1 VAAPATRW
9 HLDFHGPLPE
19 SEGKRHILVLIDS
32 TSMWPELIPLED
44 TSAKTAVR
52 ALFDNVVARFGMPRE
67 ISVLTDNGSAF
78 ISKLANLTCETF
90 GIKQY
95 FTTPFHPQTNARAEE
110 LAATIHNAL
119 RLLCEKQ
126 KNWPTHLQAVA
137 LAYRASTAT
146 NTGLSPHE
154 VLFGR
159 PMRLA
164 IDWTLMAGDPTT
176 PSVQHYA
183 REIVPKLEILHQ
195 IVMGNV
201 RDSAA
206 RHSRRHNEA
215 AEPPK
220 YAAGD
225 KVLLHDPRVKKGE
238 SHKLKRP
245 YIGPFIITECRPG
258 FNYRLQDAN
267 TGRDLKRAVH
277 AYRLRPLKE
286 MANDYRLP
294 KLGDPVTV
302 AEGTLGTPTLR
313 WKVTVGNPM
322 PAADVTSVRFAHSPD
337 AEGDVNQGV
346 TLAPPTSTDDQEAW
360 KQLYADGLA
369 QADGKSLRVVNFAQ
383 PGAITEKPY
392 DVWPIA
398 QAAAE
403 ALRVFAAHAHKRHIE
418 EINFSCDTL
427 STADTLKTVFASIL
441 KDQSDFTLSNRPED
455 EVVESPGET

>member
-1 VAAPATRW
+1 
-9 HLDFHGPLPE
+9 
-19 SEGKRHILVLIDS
+19 
-32 TSMWPELIPLED
+32 
-44 TSAKTAVR
+44 
-52 ALFDNVVARFGMPRE
+52 MPRE

-78 ISKLANLTCETF
+78 ISKLANLTCKTF

-119 RLLCEKQ
+119 WLLCEKQ
-126 KNWPTHLQAVA
+126 KDWPTHLQAVA

-164 IDWTLMAGDPTT
+164 IDWSLMAGDPTI

-183 REIVPKLEILHQ
+183 REMGPKLEILHQ

-206 RHSRRHNEA
+206 RHSRRRNEA

-245 YIGPFIITECRPG
+245 YTGPYIITECKPG
-258 FNYRLQDAN
+258 FNYRLQDAS

-277 AYRLRPLKE
+277 ADRLRPLKE

-294 KLGDPVTV
+294 KLGDQVTV
-302 AEGTLGTPTLR
+302 AEGALGTPTLR
-313 WKVTVGNPM
+313 WKVTVGSPT
-322 PAADVTSVRFAHSPD
+322 PAAGTALVRFVDSPD
-337 AEGDVNQGV
+337 AEGDANQVV

-369 QADGKSLRVVNFAQ
+369 QADGKSLRVINFDQ
-383 PGAITEKPY
+383 SGALTEKPY

-398 QAAAE
+398 QAAAGS
-403 ALRVFAAHAHKRHIE
+403 RSSIR
-418 EINFSCDTL
+418 
-427 STADTLKTVFASIL
+427 ST
-441 KDQSDFTLSNRPED
+441 R
-455 EVVESPGET
+455 